1 MRSRKFIGLVLATSL
16 FAACQSDTY
25 YIKGEA
31 NGFEDGTVVYLAEA
45 EGAHRVLDS
54 LVVSDGRFAYD
65 APASDQLLCLIP
77 SGATTPAL
85 YFFACPGNAYVELS
99 TEKGLSRVSGTKVNN
114 AWQALNDTVAKYD
127 GHLRTLFTADSISPQ
142 KTYAASEQLYTTL
155 TRRINEA
162 AINNNDNALGRFIS
176 SHYLPK

>member
-1 MRSRKFIGLVLATSL
+1 ML
-16 FAACQSDTY
+16 
-25 YIKGEA
+25 
-31 NGFEDGTVVYLAEA
+31 YLAEA

-54 LVVSDGRFAYD
+54 LVVNDGRFGYD

-77 SGATTPAL
+77 SGTTTPTL

-99 TEKGLSRVSGTKVNN
+99 PEKGCSRVSGTKVNN

-127 GHLRTLFTADSISPQ
+127 GHLRTLFAADSISPQ
-142 KTYAASEQLYTTL
+142 QTYAASERLYTTL

-162 AINNNDNALGRFIS
+162 AVRNKDNALGRFIS